1 MLRLKF
7 ISVSKMDP
15 VVYCRDGMVYVEYIH
30 PSNKVISLRQRSD
43 TQFKNV

>member
-7 ISVSKMDP
+7 ISVRKI
-15 VVYCRDGMVYVEYIH
+15 VYCRDGMVYVEYIH